1 MKKLASNSMKSILL
15 LFTFLL
21 VTALAYTQTPSVTV
35 SQLPAGTICSG
46 TSVEFTANP
55 SGFPGQIFYQ
65 WYLNGTAIPNATNE
79 KYTTS
84 TLNNGDQI
92 YVQCSNNTVGDMVPG
107 SELYY
112 DATNPNS
119 YRGASATVKDL
130 SGNGRDG
137 TMQNFIAQG
146 NPNASWSP
154 ADGGVFNFDG
164 VRIPL
169 GNNQFTGQS
178 ITTGWKPSNTM
189 SFQIA
194 FRSLEAYGLNWNRG
208 LISTFSPTNFN
219 GFYIGTQHDYKGE
232 PDLMTRSNGLHYYY
246 DGNGYGSIGTENQTF
261 NSTSTW
267 YVLTIV
273 SNPADNGGQGS
284 IKFYLNGS
292 TTPLPQTGSNPTRK
306 TAHAGDIVIGRTR
319 FNADIWLGYIANVI
333 VYDRVLSTQEIFA
346 NYNATISRVT
356 GASSASVISTV
367 TNSIVLSSAAG
378 TNNQS
383 ICNNSAAI
391 TNIRYA
397 TTGATDATV
406 TGLPNGVQGTWNNNE
421 VTISG
426 TPTQTGTF
434 NYTVTLVGGCNPT
447 TAQGTLNVNSTNN
460 TITLTSAAGTDSQSS
475 CRNAN
480 IRNITYA
487 TTGASNATVTGLPAG
502 VTGEWNNNVVTIS
515 GTPVPTSGT
524 FTYTVTLTGG
534 CGTITP
540 TTGSIVINPVD
551 PPTVAITRTNAGI
564 LGNTTLS
571 TNSTYTSYA
580 WFLNGSE
587 IPGANAQ
594 TYTPIVAGNYYA
606 RVFNGTCYGTSS
618 DVTIYAEATVTI
630 NSRGDGCV
638 NRTTL
643 RANENFVSYAWFK
656 DGTEISNTNS
666 QTYKPTTAG
675 SYYVRVFNGAGYG
688 NSSATTIDVCGIT
701 KTGQMSTTTNLI
713 NTLGGA
719 ATPPLKLDER
729 GKINN

>member
-1 MKKLASNSMKSILL
+1 MKFIGIL
-15 LFTFLL
+15 FIFLL
-21 VTALAYTQTPSVTV
+21 VTAHAHAQSVTV
-35 SQLPAGTICSG
+35 SQFPAGTICSG

-55 SGFPGQIFYQ
+55 SGFPGEIFYQ
-65 WYLNGTAIPNATNE
+65 WYLNGAPIPGATSAT
-79 KYTTS
+79 YTTS

-92 YVQCSNNTVGDMVPG
+92 YVQCGNSTVGDMVPG
-107 SELYY
+107 SEFFY

-137 TMQNFIAQG
+137 TVQG
-146 NPNASWSP
+146 YTSNSWS
-154 ADGGVFNFDG
+154 ATDGGVFNFNG
-164 VRIPL
+164 T
-169 GNNQFTGQS
+169 NQFIS
-178 ITTGWKPSNTM
+178 TGWKPSNTM

-194 FRSLEAYGLNWNRG
+194 FKSLEEFGREWNRG
-208 LISTFSPTNFN
+208 LISTFGPSNFN
-219 GFYIGTQHDYKGE
+219 GFYIGTQHDYQVPYNPNSPK
-232 PDLMTRSNGLHYYY
+232 DGLHYYY
-246 DGNGYGSIGTENQTF
+246 DGNGYGSIGTLNQTF

-267 YVLTIV
+267 YVLTVV

-292 TTPLPQTGSNPTRK
+292 ATPLPQTGSNPIRK
-306 TAHAGDIVIGRTR
+306 TTHAGDIVIGRTR
-319 FNADIWLGYIANVI
+319 FNADFWKGYIANVI
-333 VYDRVLSTQEIFA
+333 VYDRVLSTQEIFD
-346 NYNATISRVT
+346 NYSATINRVT

-367 TNSIVLSSAAG
+367 TNSIVLTSAAG

-383 ICNNSAAI
+383 ICNSAAI
-391 TNIRYA
+391 TNIKYA

-434 NYTVTLVGGCNPT
+434 NYEVTLVGGCNPT

-475 CRNAN
+475 CRNAT

-487 TTGASNATVTGLPAG
+487 TTGASDATVTGLPAG
-502 VTGEWNNNVVTIS
+502 VRGEWNNNVVTIS

-534 CGTITP
+534 CGTITR
-540 TTGSIVINPVD
+540 TGSITINASI

-571 TNSTYTSYA
+571 TNSTYASYA

-594 TYTPIVAGNYYA
+594 TYTPLVAGNYYA
-606 RVFNGTCYGTSS
+606 QVFNGTCYGTSS
-618 DVTIYAEATVTI
+618 DATIYAEATVTI

-643 RANENFVSYAWFK
+643 RSNENFNSYEWFLN
-656 DGTEISNTNS
+656 GSPIANTNS
-666 QTYKPTTAG
+666 KTYKPTAVG

-688 NSSATTIDVCGIT
+688 TSSAVTIDVCGIT
-701 KTGQMSTTTNLI
+701 KTGQMSPTTNNMI

-719 ATPPLKLDER
+719 GAATSDNKGVDER
-729 GKINN
+729 GKKIPPI